1 MPKVIYSMI
10 AGKRRRALEEE
21 SRHEESEEEGEES
34 EEEEEEEGEEEGE
47 ESEEEEGE
55 EEEEEKEFELP
66 AHDVD
71 PDHGYGKYLSEEL
84 YNECA
89 EHFAQA
95 DWDLLEPLEVGDD
108 LPDPLPAAIVA
119 SIREQAAQRLQM
131 YKCPDMAS
139 GDADM
144 DADLASEQA
153 SEDAGEEAGEEAV
166 SDAGAPPQDGVVEHA
181 ARPEADVEGP
191 PGLTDADRINAL
203 TAENTF
209 LKSEVEKYK
218 KWSKGWRRYAN
229 ELRANVGVPG
239 AAMPANW
246 EQPPFKLGFVMPLHY
261 DTVQPPHKFKKGKTE
276 DNPYG
281 IRFPHHVLLN
291 NKTGLRE
298 YIVENRSLMVIHVG
312 LFRHE
317 DNQPAKETDMTRAV
331 VPRFKL
337 QLVYAD
343 PPSTG
348 DVVKTGDMRTAH
360 PHLFDPPEEQSD
372 ESNMVDGAV
381 TWTLKVLVTSRDTH
395 NPSNRKFRFRV
406 TCLNEELENC
416 RLKIES
422 EPFRILSRVNK
433 KGEYNA

>member
-1 MPKVIYSMI
+1 MPKVIISMP
-10 AGKRRRALEEE
+10 GKRRRALGEE
-21 SRHEESEEEGEES
+21 SEHEESEEEEGEES
-34 EEEEEEEGEEEGE
+34 EEEEEGEEDA
-47 ESEEEEGE
+47 ESEEEEESGPQ
-55 EEEEEKEFELP
+55 KESESM

-71 PDHGYGKYLSEEL
+71 PDHGFGKYLSEEL
-84 YNECA
+84 YNECV
-89 EHFAQA
+89 EHFSQE

-108 LPDPLPAAIVA
+108 LPEPLPAAIVA
-119 SIREQAAQRLQM
+119 SIREQASQRLQM
-131 YKCPDMAS
+131 YKS

-144 DADLASEQA
+144 ASEEEGEEA
-153 SEDAGEEAGEEAV
+153 EEAEEAGEEAGEEVEEAGEEAV
-166 SDAGAPPQDGVVEHA
+166 SDIGAPPQDDAVEHA
-181 ARPEADVEGP
+181 ARPEVDVEGP
-191 PGLTDADRINAL
+191 PGLTDADRIKAL
-203 TAENTF
+203 TAENAF

-246 EQPPFKLGFVMPLHY
+246 EHPPFKLGFVMPLHY
-261 DTVQPPHKFKKGKTE
+261 DTVQPPHKFKKGKTA

-291 NKTGLRE
+291 AKTGLRE

-317 DNQPAKETDMTRAV
+317 DNQPAKGTDMTRAV

-337 QLVYAD
+337 QLIYAD
-343 PPSTG
+343 PPTAG

-360 PHLFDPPEEQSD
+360 PRLFDPPEEQID
-372 ESNMVDGAV
+372 EANMVDGAV

-395 NPSNRKFRFRV
+395 NPTNRKFRFRV
-406 TCLNEELENC
+406 TCLNEELENY

-422 EPFRILSRVNK
+422 VPFRILSRVNK
-433 KGEYNA
+433 KGDNDA